1 MVYTV
6 STGTKVL
13 GSVGSV
19 MTPTITYDWYVVDVE
34 RIQKESCKP
43 DRGNTVES
51 VSGKMAIWSL

>member
-1 MVYTV
+1 
-6 STGTKVL
+6 
-13 GSVGSV
+13 